1 MPSLARMELKA
12 LVREWLN
19 RIPEFEVGPSF
30 IPSIVHEP
38 RGLDHA
44 GFSLPLRWPVM
55 SESQ

>member
-1 MPSLARMELKA
+1 MELKA

-30 IPSIVHEP
+30 IPSIVYEP
-38 RGLDHA
+38 RGLTTLDA
-44 GFSLPLRWPVM
+44 LPLRWPVM